1 MVPMAEKKRS
11 QPAPEREKQPAKP
24 EKPASTPAAE
34 VFFWAQALA
43 LALAVLVLINTF
55 LFRLSGVHGDS
66 MNPTLADGE
75 QTLLRLHY
83 RPQRG
88 DIVVCYSKNLH
99 EALVKRVVGL
109 AGDTI
114 DIDAQGCVVLN
125 GQTLYEP
132 YIAANIIPEK
142 RGDHSYPLT
151 VQPGHVFVMGDNRN
165 GSLDSRWDSVGQIA
179 EEDIIGK
186 AVFRIWPL
194 NHLGG
199 LS

>member
-1 MVPMAEKKRS
+1 MAEKQQS
-11 QPAPEREKQPAKP
+11 QPAPEREKRP
-24 EKPASTPAAE
+24 EKPTSTPAAE

-55 LFRLSGVHGDS
+55 VFRLSGVHGDS
-66 MNPTLADGE
+66 MNHTLADGD
-75 QTLLRLHY
+75 QNLLQLHY
-83 RPQRG
+83 QPQRG
-88 DIVVCYSKNLH
+88 DIVVCYSENLH
-99 EALVKRVVGL
+99 EALVKRIIGL

-142 RGDHSYPLT
+142 RGDHSYPVT

-165 GSLDSRWDSVGQIA
+165 GSLDSRWDSGGQIA

-186 AVFRIWPL
+186 AVFRLWPL
-194 NHLGG
+194 SHFGG